1 VTPAVLGLAAAVGH
15 DELLVADHVAVDL
28 FVLGDEL
35 IQEGVPSAGRTR
47 DALGVQLPGWIHGLG
62 GCPTAPVHLRDDPKR
77 LISALSGSNA
87 RLVVTTGGTSVGRRD
102 HVRSAVRAMRGRLLV
117 DGVQV
122 KPGHPMLLA
131 ELDRGRILMGLPGNP
146 LAACVALMTL
156 AQPLLGALTG
166 SPRSPVPR
174 DTVVL
179 TADEAPRKSDVHRLL
194 PARRSPDGL
203 ATVLP
208 SCGSAML
215 RGLAQADGLL
225 VLPPGGGRAGD
236 SVAFLRL
243 PWDAD
248 TGGC

>member
-1 VTPAVLGLAAAVGH
+1 
-15 DELLVADHVAVDL
+15 
-28 FVLGDEL
+28 
-35 IQEGVPSAGRTR
+35 
-47 DALGVQLPGWIHGLG
+47 
-62 GCPTAPVHLRDDPKR
+62 
-77 LISALSGSNA
+77 
-87 RLVVTTGGTSVGRRD
+87 
-102 HVRSAVRAMRGRLLV
+102 
-117 DGVQV
+117 
-122 KPGHPMLLA
+122 
-131 ELDRGRILMGLPGNP
+131 MGLPGNP